1 MISMMDGGGLRP
13 PLFGTRLAFFP
24 SGPCRFCLAAYHIG
38 RECLNS
44 LVASI
49 YPSAGIITAI
59 SNRTCHLE
67 SVTFLSDLVLAT
79 HASGCPIV

>member
-1 MISMMDGGGLRP
+1 MVVGLDP
-13 PLFGTRLAFFP
+13 PCLGLDWLFFP

-44 LVASI
+44 LVATI
-49 YPSAGIITAI
+49 YPSVGIITAI